1 MLKFIFTKT
10 EKYVIFQAVSGNH
23 FNIYKKINTMIEY
36 SQNSATLTLNKT
48 VYKYEASNFTITV
61 DGKLLYEM
69 SKEEIDTITDSNAI
83 MTEQDYLM
91 IAMGLY
97 IDANN

>member
-1 MLKFIFTKT
+1 
-10 EKYVIFQAVSGNH
+10 
-23 FNIYKKINTMIEY
+23 MIEY

-48 VYKYEASNFTITV
+48 VYKYESSNFTITV

-69 SKEEIDTITDSNAI
+69 SQLEIDTITDSNAI
-83 MTEQDYLM
+83 MTAQDYLM
-91 IAMGLY
+91 IALGLY